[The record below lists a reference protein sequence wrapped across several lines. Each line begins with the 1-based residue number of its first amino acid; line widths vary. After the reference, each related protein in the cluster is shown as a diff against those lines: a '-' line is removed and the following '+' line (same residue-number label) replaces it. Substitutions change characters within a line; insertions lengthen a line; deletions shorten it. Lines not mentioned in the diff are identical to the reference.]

1 MGIFCGWF
9 LQVACPAANRLT
21 RRPPRGARRPRSRRR
36 DAPRQCRKWS
46 GSYPARPGAD
56 SRAAPAGCP
65 DPGGPRRL
73 SNAARGPAA
82 SATRPLFARPVALH
96 CRKPVWSG
104 RRGTRGGGRR
114 VRPATARRA
123 CRPPG
128 PGRPRRPRR
137 PSAGRRPEPPDAVGL
152 GAVSRSRLNRRRPSS
167 RWLRRRGTA
176 GPPWPT
182 RHASTCG
189 AVTSSM
195 PADGE

>member
-1 MGIFCGWF
+1 MEGYRSDGPRPRTGAIVRPQEREVFSRARSTTLVRSRGPLNSDRPGDTPGVGELSCATTRSSGIEGVTGFRRRSANREGAGGDGDAG
-9 LQVACPAANRLT
+9 VACRNIGEVA
-21 RRPPRGARRPRSRRR
+21 G
-36 DAPRQCRKWS
+36 KWL
-46 GSYPARPGAD
+46 D
-56 SRAAPAGCP
+56 S
-65 DPGGPRRL
+65 
-73 SNAARGPAA
+73 
-82 SATRPLFARPVALH
+82 
-96 CRKPVWSG
+96 
-104 RRGTRGGGRR
+104 GGGRR
-114 VRPATARRA
+114 VRPATGRRA

>member
-1 MGIFCGWF
+1 MVDSDARPQRQRNHPVG
-9 LQVACPAANRLT
+9 
-21 RRPPRGARRPRSRRR
+21 RRRVRGDFNRRPRPRTLPLAGDGVRCDPSP
-36 DAPRQCRKWS
+36 APVDR
-46 GSYPARPGAD
+46 
-56 SRAAPAGCP
+56 
-65 DPGGPRRL
+65 GGPRAPPPASDNLRRVRTWLSRGRTARL
-73 SNAARGPAA
+73 PRRSGHDLGE
-82 SATRPLFARPVALH
+82 RPRS
-96 CRKPVWSG
+96 SG
-104 RRGTRGGGRR
+104 EAGGGRR